1 MNKGDKAEKRIIKD
15 SLFPISLFAIYL
27 GVLLLMSGIH
37 QGLVVLMNTLEL
49 NGFIQTLIP
58 TIYWTAVAA
67 ALSRPLFLPFT
78 GLLWRQGSLFLQGR
92 K

>member
-37 QGLVVLMNTLEL
+37 QLSFRHLSGRS
-49 NGFIQTLIP
+49 
-58 TIYWTAVAA
+58 AA
-67 ALSRPLFLPFT
+67 DVRNPSGIGGADEYS
-78 GLLWRQGSLFLQGR
+78 
-92 K
+92 

>member
-49 NGFIQTLIP
+49 NGFIS
-58 TIYWTAVAA
+58 YH
-67 ALSRPLFLPFT
+67 
-78 GLLWRQGSLFLQGR
+78 LLDCCGGR
-92 K
+92 AHSFYKEESERYL